1 MMKQTI
7 CMLLSLII
15 LAALPVSVFAAR
27 APDDAE
33 LQYVNAN
40 NINVYFTISS
50 SGNASITLNCS
61 GKSTVTKI
69 TAKTYIEKNV
79 SGKWVKVNVGTADNV
94 IIDTVNSSTLLKTH
108 SKALTGSGSYR
119 CTTTYTLYASTPET
133 IKLVK
138 YASY

>member
-1 MMKQTI
+1 MKRTI

-15 LAALPVSVFAAR
+15 LAALPVFVFAAR
-27 APDDAE
+27 APDGAE
-33 LQYVNAN
+33 LQYVSAEKAD
-40 NINVYFTISS
+40 VTFAISS
-50 SGNASITLNCS
+50 SGSATIKLKCV

-79 SGKWVKVNVGTADNV
+79 NGSWVKVNVGTADNV
-94 IIDTVNSSTLLKTH
+94 ITDTVNSSTLLKTH

>member
-1 MMKQTI
+1 MKRTI
-7 CMLLSLII
+7 CILLSLII

-27 APDDAE
+27 APDDVE
-33 LQYVNAN
+33 LQYVNAGKIDIIFSVN
-40 NINVYFTISS
+40 T
-50 SGNASITLNCS
+50 SGNSTITLTCM

-79 SGKWVKVNVGTADNV
+79 NGNWVKVNVGTADNV
-94 IIDTVNSSTLLKTH
+94 ITDTVNSSTLLKTH
-108 SKALTGSGSYR
+108 SKTLTGSGSYR